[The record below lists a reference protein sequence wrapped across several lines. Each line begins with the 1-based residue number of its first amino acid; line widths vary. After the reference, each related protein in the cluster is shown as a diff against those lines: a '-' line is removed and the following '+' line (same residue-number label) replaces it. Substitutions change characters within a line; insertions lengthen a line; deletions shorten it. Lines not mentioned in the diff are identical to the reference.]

1 MNINRCQHHDGGDQK
16 SDYKNPPGDACPVR
30 EVIQPFLQ
38 KVDSDWDRKQLRHYD
53 YDKIAFQVRTDN
65 SFFRTS
71 EYFPDPDLF
80 GPGPGHKKRQPEQP
94 ECRDQQGK
102 KRRNG

>member
-71 EYFPDPDLF
+71 EYFPDPDLPPSSA
-80 GPGPGHKKRQPEQP
+80 GLVESQAEQP
-94 ECRDQQGK
+94 QAGYK
-102 KRRNG
+102 SG